1 MPERKVVLSG
11 AGMLHVPEYWMVFM
25 SISLSRYLKDFG
37 EPEPSAPMIDMDDF
51 AGDGFPEISSEPAID
66 VEAERREAYVRGH
79 AAATA
84 ELTEKYELETQMLT
98 EVHTREIEELKLR
111 YEVEA
116 ASVIASRIHDIAEE
130 VAALVSAGAAAVIA
144 PVMTEALAAKATESL
159 AALLRDAIL
168 EGAAAPIVVR
178 GPARLFDRLKAELG
192 EHADAVRHFET
203 DDIDLAV
210 EIDESV
216 IVTRM
221 SAWAASLKK
230 VLE

>member
-1 MPERKVVLSG
+1 
-11 AGMLHVPEYWMVFM
+11 M

-37 EPEPSAPMIDMDDF
+37 QPEPPAPMIDIDDF
-51 AGDGFPEISSEPAID
+51 PGDGFPEILAEPAID
-66 VEAERREAYVRGH
+66 VEAERREAYAQGH
-79 AAATA
+79 AAATV
-84 ELTEKYELETQMLT
+84 ELSEKYELEARTLA
-98 EVHTREIEELKLR
+98 EVHAREIEELKLR

-116 ASVIASRIHDIAEE
+116 AAVIASRIRDIAEE
-130 VAALVSAGAAAVIA
+130 VAELVSAGAAAVIA
-144 PVMTEALAAKATESL
+144 PVMTEALAVKATESL

-168 EGAAAPIVVR
+168 EGAAAPILVK
-178 GPARLFDRLKAELG
+178 GPVRLFDRLKAELG
-192 EHADAVRHFET
+192 EHAGAVRHIET

-210 EIDESV
+210 EIAESV

>member
-1 MPERKVVLSG
+1 
-11 AGMLHVPEYWMVFM
+11 M

-37 EPEPSAPMIDMDDF
+37 EPESPAPIIDVDDF
-51 AGDGFPEISSEPAID
+51 AGAGFPEMPSEPVID
-66 VEAERREAYVRGH
+66 VEAERREAYAEGH

-84 ELTEKYELETQMLT
+84 ELTEKYELEARALA
-98 EVHTREIEELKLR
+98 EAHARELEELKLR

-116 ASVIASRIHDIAEE
+116 AAVIASRIRDIAEE
-130 VAALVSAGAAAVIA
+130 VAELVSAGAAAAIA
-144 PVMTEALAAKATESL
+144 PVMTDALAVKAAENL

-168 EGAAAPIVVR
+168 EGAAGPIVVR
-178 GPARLFDRLKAELG
+178 GPTPLFDWLKAELG
-192 EHADAVRHFET
+192 EHATAVRHVET

-210 EIDESV
+210 EIGESV

>member
-1 MPERKVVLSG
+1 MP
-11 AGMLHVPEYWMVFM
+11 PECWMVFM

-37 EPEPSAPMIDMDDF
+37 EPESPPPVLDMDDF
-51 AGDGFPEISSEPAID
+51 GGDAFPEMPSEPAVD
-66 VEAERREAYVRGH
+66 VEAERREAYAEGH

-84 ELTEKYELETQMLT
+84 ELTEKYELEARTLAG
-98 EVHTREIEELKLR
+98 VHARQLEELKLR

-116 ASVIASRIHDIAEE
+116 AAVIASRIRDIAEE
-130 VAALVSAGAAAVIA
+130 LAQLVSAGAAAAIA
-144 PVMTEALAAKATESL
+144 PVMTEALAAKAAEDL
-159 AALLRDAIL
+159 ADLLRDAIL
-168 EGAAAPIVVR
+168 EGAAGTVVVR
-178 GPARLFDRLKAELG
+178 GPTRLFDIVKAELG
-192 EHADAVRHFET
+192 EHAEAVRHFET

-210 EIDESV
+210 EIGDSV

>member
-1 MPERKVVLSG
+1 
-11 AGMLHVPEYWMVFM
+11 M

-37 EPEPSAPMIDMDDF
+37 EPESPAPIIDVDDF
-51 AGDGFPEISSEPAID
+51 AGAGFPEMPSEPVVD
-66 VEAERREAYVRGH
+66 VEAERREAYAEGH

-84 ELTEKYELETQMLT
+84 ELTEKYELEARALA
-98 EVHTREIEELKLR
+98 EVHARELEELKLR

-116 ASVIASRIHDIAEE
+116 AAVIASRIRDIAEE
-130 VAALVSAGAAAVIA
+130 VAELVSAGAAAAIA
-144 PVMTEALAAKATESL
+144 PVMTDALAVKAAENL
-159 AALLRDAIL
+159 AALLRDAIF
-168 EGAAAPIVVR
+168 EGAAGPIVVR

-192 EHADAVRHFET
+192 EHATAVRHVET

-210 EIDESV
+210 EIGESV

>member
-1 MPERKVVLSG
+1 
-11 AGMLHVPEYWMVFM
+11 M
-25 SISLSRYLKDFG
+25 SITLSRYLKDFG
-37 EPEPSAPMIDMDDF
+37 EPESSAPILDMNDFGGDDF
-51 AGDGFPEISSEPAID
+51 PEMPSEPAID
-66 VEAERREAYVRGH
+66 VEAERREAYAEGH

-84 ELTEKYELETQMLT
+84 ELTEKYEREARTLA
-98 EVHTREIEELKLR
+98 EVHARELEELTLR

-116 ASVIASRIHDIAEE
+116 AAVIASRIRDIAEE
-130 VAALVSAGAAAVIA
+130 IAQLVSVGAAQAIA
-144 PVMTEALAAKATESL
+144 PAMTEALAAKAVENL

-168 EGAAAPIVVR
+168 EGAAGAIVVR
-178 GPARLFDRLKAELG
+178 GPTRLFDMLKAELG
-192 EHADAVRHFET
+192 EHTDAVRHFEA

-210 EIDESV
+210 EIGDSV

>member
-1 MPERKVVLSG
+1 
-11 AGMLHVPEYWMVFM
+11 M

-37 EPEPSAPMIDMDDF
+37 EPESPAPIIDVDDF
-51 AGDGFPEISSEPAID
+51 AGNGFPEMPSEPAID
-66 VEAERREAYVRGH
+66 VEAERREAYAEGH

-84 ELTEKYELETQMLT
+84 ELTEKYELEARALA
-98 EVHTREIEELKLR
+98 EVHARELEELKLR

-116 ASVIASRIHDIAEE
+116 AAVIASRIRDIAEE
-130 VAALVSAGAAAVIA
+130 VAELVSAGAAAAIA
-144 PVMTEALAAKATESL
+144 PVMTEALAAKAAENL

-168 EGAAAPIVVR
+168 EGAAGPIVVR
-178 GPARLFDRLKAELG
+178 GPVRLFDRLKTELG
-192 EHADAVRHFET
+192 DHAGAVRHIET

-210 EIDESV
+210 EIGESV

>member
-1 MPERKVVLSG
+1 
-11 AGMLHVPEYWMVFM
+11 M

-37 EPEPSAPMIDMDDF
+37 EPEPSVPMIDMDDF
-51 AGDGFPEISSEPAID
+51 AGDGFPEIPSEPAID
-66 VEAERREAYVRGH
+66 VEAERREAYAQGH

-84 ELTEKYELETQMLT
+84 ELTEKYELEARMLA
-98 EVHTREIEELKLR
+98 EVHARELEELKLR

-116 ASVIASRIHDIAEE
+116 AAVIASRIRDVAEE
-130 VAALVSAGAAAVIA
+130 VAELVSAGAAAAIA
-144 PVMTEALAAKATESL
+144 PVMTETLAAKATESL
-159 AALLRDAIL
+159 AALLREAIL
-168 EGAAAPIVVR
+168 EGAAGPIVVR
-178 GPARLFDRLKAELG
+178 GPSRLFERLKAELG
-192 EHADAVRHFET
+192 EHAEAVRHLEA

-210 EIDESV
+210 EIGESV

>member
-1 MPERKVVLSG
+1 
-11 AGMLHVPEYWMVFM
+11 MVFM

-37 EPEPSAPMIDMDDF
+37 EPEPSPPVLDMDDF
-51 AGDGFPEISSEPAID
+51 GGDMFPETLSEPAID
-66 VEAERREAYVRGH
+66 VEAERREAYAEGH

-84 ELTEKYELETQMLT
+84 ELTEKYESEARALAEI
-98 EVHTREIEELKLR
+98 HARELEELKLR

-116 ASVIASRIHDIAEE
+116 AAVIASRVRDIAEE
-130 VAALVSAGAAAVIA
+130 LAQLVSAGAAAAIA
-144 PVMTEALAAKATESL
+144 PVMTEALAAKAAENL

-168 EGAAAPIVVR
+168 EGAAGPIVVR
-178 GPARLFDRLKAELG
+178 GPTRLFDILKAELG
-192 EHADAVRHFET
+192 EHATAVRHLES

-210 EIDESV
+210 EIGDSV

>member
-1 MPERKVVLSG
+1 
-11 AGMLHVPEYWMVFM
+11 M

-37 EPEPSAPMIDMDDF
+37 EPKPSAPIIDIDDL
-51 AGDGFPEISSEPAID
+51 AGDVFPETPSEPPVDI
-66 VEAERREAYVRGH
+66 EAERREAYAQGH

-84 ELTEKYELETQMLT
+84 DLTEKYESEARALAEAHARAL
-98 EVHTREIEELKLR
+98 EELKIR

-116 ASVIASRIHDIAEE
+116 AAVIASRVLDIAEE
-130 VAALVSAGAAAVIA
+130 VAQLVSAGAATAIA
-144 PVMTEALAAKATESL
+144 PVMTEALAAKAAESL

-168 EGAAAPIVVR
+168 EGAAGAIVVR
-178 GPARLFDRLKAELG
+178 GPTRLFDILKAELG
-192 EHADAVRHFET
+192 EHAGAVRHVET

-210 EIDESV
+210 EIGESV

>member
-1 MPERKVVLSG
+1 
-11 AGMLHVPEYWMVFM
+11 M
-25 SISLSRYLKDFG
+25 SISLSRYLRDFG
-37 EPEPSAPMIDMDDF
+37 EPESPAPVIDVDDF
-51 AGDGFPEISSEPAID
+51 AGAGFPEMPSEPVID
-66 VEAERREAYVRGH
+66 VEAERREAYAEGH

-84 ELTEKYELETQMLT
+84 ELTEKYELEARALA
-98 EVHTREIEELKLR
+98 ESHARELEELKLR

-116 ASVIASRIHDIAEE
+116 AAVIASRIRDIAEE
-130 VAALVSAGAAAVIA
+130 VAELVSAGAAAAIA
-144 PVMTEALAAKATESL
+144 PVMTDALAARAAENL

-168 EGAAAPIVVR
+168 EGAAGPIVVR
-178 GPARLFDRLKAELG
+178 GPTRLFDRLKAELG
-192 EHADAVRHFET
+192 EHATAVRHVET

-210 EIDESV
+210 EIGESV

>member
-1 MPERKVVLSG
+1 
-11 AGMLHVPEYWMVFM
+11 M

-37 EPEPSAPMIDMDDF
+37 EPESPAPIIDVDDF
-51 AGDGFPEISSEPAID
+51 AGAGFPETPSEPVID
-66 VEAERREAYVRGH
+66 VEVERREAYAEGH

-84 ELTEKYELETQMLT
+84 ELTEKYEIEARALAES
-98 EVHTREIEELKLR
+98 HARELEELKLR

-116 ASVIASRIHDIAEE
+116 AAVIASRIRDIAEE
-130 VAALVSAGAAAVIA
+130 VAELVSAGAAAAIA
-144 PVMTEALAAKATESL
+144 PVMTDALAVKAAENL

-168 EGAAAPIVVR
+168 EGAAGPIVVR
-178 GPARLFDRLKAELG
+178 GPTRLFDRLKAELG
-192 EHADAVRHFET
+192 EHATAVRHVET

-210 EIDESV
+210 EIGESV

>member
-1 MPERKVVLSG
+1 
-11 AGMLHVPEYWMVFM
+11 M

-37 EPEPSAPMIDMDDF
+37 EPEPSPPVLDMDDF
-51 AGDGFPEISSEPAID
+51 GGDMFPETPSEPAID
-66 VEAERREAYVRGH
+66 VEAERREAYAEGR

-84 ELTEKYELETQMLT
+84 ELTEKHALEARTLA
-98 EVHTREIEELKLR
+98 EVHARQLEELKLR

-116 ASVIASRIHDIAEE
+116 AAVIASRIRDIAEE
-130 VAALVSAGAAAVIA
+130 LAQLVSAGAAAAIA
-144 PVMTEALAAKATESL
+144 PVMTEALAAEAAENLAT
-159 AALLRDAIL
+159 LLRDAIL
-168 EGAAAPIVVR
+168 EGAAGPIVVK
-178 GPARLFDRLKAELG
+178 GPTRLFDILKAELG
-192 EHADAVRHFET
+192 EHAEAVRHFET

-210 EIDESV
+210 EIGDSV

>member
-1 MPERKVVLSG
+1 
-11 AGMLHVPEYWMVFM
+11 M
-25 SISLSRYLKDFG
+25 SITLSRYLKDFG
-37 EPEPSAPMIDMDDF
+37 EPESSAPILDMDDF
-51 AGDGFPEISSEPAID
+51 GGDVFPEPVSEPAID
-66 VEAERREAYVRGH
+66 VEAERREAYAEGH

-84 ELTEKYELETQMLT
+84 ELTEKYDREARTLA
-98 EVHTREIEELKLR
+98 EVHARELKELKLR

-116 ASVIASRIHDIAEE
+116 AAVIASRIRDIAEE
-130 VAALVSAGAAAVIA
+130 IAQLVSAGAALAIA
-144 PVMTEALAAKATESL
+144 PVMTEALAAKAAESL

-168 EGAAAPIVVR
+168 EGAAGAIVVR
-178 GPARLFDRLKAELG
+178 GPTRLFDILKAELG
-192 EHADAVRHFET
+192 DHAEAVRHFET

-210 EIDESV
+210 EIGDSV

>member
-1 MPERKVVLSG
+1 
-11 AGMLHVPEYWMVFM
+11 
-25 SISLSRYLKDFG
+25 
-37 EPEPSAPMIDMDDF
+37 MIDIDDF
-51 AGDGFPEISSEPAID
+51 AGDGFPEILSEPAID
-66 VEAERREAYVRGH
+66 VEAERREAYAQGH

-84 ELTEKYELETQMLT
+84 ESSEKYELEARTLA
-98 EVHTREIEELKLR
+98 EVHAREIEELKLR

-116 ASVIASRIHDIAEE
+116 AAVIASRIRDIAEE
-130 VAALVSAGAAAVIA
+130 VAELVSAGAAAVIA
-144 PVMTEALAAKATESL
+144 PVMTEALAVKATESL

-168 EGAAAPIVVR
+168 EGAAAPILVR
-178 GPARLFDRLKAELG
+178 GPTRLFDRLKAELG
-192 EHADAVRHFET
+192 EHAGAVRHLET

-210 EIDESV
+210 EIAESV